1 MSLVALVAVGVSRNV
16 RARRGHVVAVGDHRG
31 ARAPLL
37 PRSGWGAWRAPRV
50 AVVLPGLLGES

>member
-16 RARRGHVVAVGDHRG
+16 RARRGHVVAVGVTVELG
-31 ARAPLL
+31 APLVL
-37 PRSGWGAWRAPRV
+37 RSCWGPWRAPRV